1 MGCLPGAW
9 FDSLPFTQL
18 VLDVVGA
25 VYWDSETQQSN
36 VPAHAIDL
44 LICVTISSP
53 SASQLV
59 ESLQGEEVVR
69 SLMDAHTFGDDAVG
83 GSGRRAV
90 TLDQVQDSPLVIKC
104 AEFLLFFEYGREE
117 TIEGDETGL
126 ISDSFRTAV
135 SQSFCHHRR
144 TVESSRRW
152 EERPRRESTHQRA
165 RSSSPIKAQ
174 RREERVRRTVM
185 HPTQIGGGGG
195 GVVRLERE
203 TSPTKKRTHV
213 DQGPVKTSLTPFAR
227 SANTAVSHR
236 PGLRG
241 RSRERNALSAMQDA
255 ASSASDSPLSSA
267 HSSPLKSIIGPSPA
281 VQRAQARSVSPVK
294 RRPLPSK
301 RIPG

>member
-1 MGCLPGAW
+1 MGWLPGAW
-9 FDSLPFTQL
+9 LDSLPSTQL

-25 VYWDSETQQSN
+25 VYWDSEMQQSN

-53 SASQLV
+53 SASRLV

-69 SLMDAHTFGDDAVG
+69 SLMDAHTFGGDAVE

-117 TIEGDETGL
+117 IMEGDETGL

-144 TVESSRRW
+144 SVESSRRW

-165 RSSSPIKAQ
+165 RSSSPTKAQ

-185 HPTQIGGGGG
+185 RPTQIGGGGG
-195 GVVRLERE
+195 VRLERE
-203 TSPTKKRTHV
+203 TLPTKKRTCV

-236 PGLRG
+236 PGVRG

-255 ASSASDSPLSSA
+255 ASSASDSPISSA